1 MQKEKVKT
9 LEKHKKIE
17 ENNLKNTQDME
28 AKHNDKLSELNKQK
42 TEFEVS
48 VLLTLC

>member
-17 ENNLKNTQDME
+17 ESNLKNKQDME
-28 AKHNDKLSELNKQK
+28 TKHNNKLSELNKQK
-42 TEFEVS
+42 TETEVS
-48 VLLTLC
+48 T

>member
-17 ENNLKNTQDME
+17 ENNLKNIQDME

-42 TEFEVS
+42 AEIEASFLL
-48 VLLTLC
+48 VLC